1 MNETA
6 NSVDGEA
13 IINNARGLHAR
24 ASARFANCASSFDAK
39 IMVSAD
45 GQSAPAESIMELL
58 MLAAGKG
65 TRLALKA
72 EGAQAKLAVEALC
85 ALIEDGFGE
94 NG

>member
-1 MNETA
+1 MSQTPE
-6 NSVDGEA
+6 VICGEA
-13 IINNARGLHAR
+13 VINNARGLHAR
-24 ASARFANCASSFDAK
+24 ASARFAKCASGFDAK
-39 IMVSAD
+39 VLVKTA

-65 TRLALKA
+65 THLKLSG
-72 EGAQAKLAVEALC
+72 EGAQAKQAVTTLC